1 MSLLTVKNLSQG
13 FIDKTLY
20 EDASFVLNKEDHMG
34 VIGQNGVGK
43 STLIKILT
51 GEIIPDAGSVKWQKK
66 IHVGYLDQY
75 AKLTPGV
82 TIKGFLQTAFAP
94 LYKKEKELN
103 DLYNQYAAQGQQEL
117 LDKAGKIQ
125 TYLEENNFYEI
136 DAEIEQV
143 ASGLGLADLGYDHDV
158 AKLSG
163 GQRSKIILA
172 KLLLQQPDV
181 LVLDEPTNYL
191 DVSHINWLVAY
202 LNDFSG
208 AFIVVSHDYDFLGQI
223 TNCVIDIDFGT
234 ITRYTGS
241 LKQALRQ
248 KAANRET
255 YLKAYANQQR
265 KIAKTEAYIRKNKA
279 GTRAK
284 SAKSRE
290 KQLARMDILTPPKN
304 NRKAQFSFPYTAT
317 ASNLLLQ
324 THDLVIGYDHAL
336 IKTAFNFS
344 VGGDEKVAVTGFNG
358 IGKTTLLK
366 TILGQLK
373 PIYGNYELSVTA
385 KLAYFKQDLQWP
397 NNNMTPLQFL
407 QEEFERKK
415 PKELRQ
421 ALARMG
427 LTAQQVMSSL
437 KELSGGEQEKVKL
450 AKMQFEPANLLFLD
464 EPTNHLDN
472 DTKDALLKAIIA
484 FPGGVIIVSHERDF
498 FRGDW
503 IDKTIDLEKLQWQ
516 LKKKNKKNFIRKC

>member
-1 MSLLTVKNLSQG
+1 MSLLTVSHLSQS

-20 EDASFVLNKEDHMG
+20 EDANFVLNKEDHMG
-34 VIGQNGVGK
+34 VTGQNGVGK

-51 GEIIPDAGSVKWQKK
+51 GEILPDDGSVKWQNR
-66 IHVGYLDQY
+66 ISVGYLDQY
-75 AKLTPGV
+75 AKLAPGV
-82 TIKGFLQTAFAP
+82 TIRGFLRTAFDE
-94 LYKKEKELN
+94 LYAKEKELN
-103 DLYNQYAAQGQQEL
+103 QLYEQYGESGDDSL
-117 LDKAGKIQ
+117 LEKAGKLQ
-125 TYLEENNFYEI
+125 TQLEENNFY
-136 DAEIEQV
+136 DLDTEIERV

-191 DVSHINWLVAY
+191 DVSHIDWLVDY
-202 LNDFSG
+202 LNNFTG
-208 AFIVVSHDYDFLGQI
+208 AFIVVSHDYDFLGRI
-223 TNCVIDIDFGT
+223 TNCIIDIDFGT
-234 ITRYTGS
+234 ITRYTGT
-241 LKQALRQ
+241 LKQAMRQ

-290 KQLARMDILTPPKN
+290 KQLARMDVLTPPKN
-304 NRKAQFSFPYTAT
+304 NKKANFEFPYSAT

-324 THDLVIGYDHAL
+324 TQDLVIGYDHAL
-336 IKTAFNFS
+336 VKSAFNFS
-344 VGGDEKVAVTGFNG
+344 VGGNEKVAITGFNG

-366 TILGQLK
+366 TLLGQLK
-373 PIYGNYELSVTA
+373 PIYGGFDLSVTA
-385 KLAYFKQDLQWP
+385 KLAYFKQDLAWP
-397 NNNMTPLQFL
+397 NNNMTPLQYL
-407 QEEFERKK
+407 QEEFDRKK

-427 LTAQQVMSSL
+427 LTAQQAMSPL

-472 DTKDALLKAIIA
+472 DTKDALRKAIVN

-503 IDKTIDLEKLQWQ
+503 VDKTIDIEKM
-516 LKKKNKKNFIRKC
+516 N